1 MNWSSNGE
9 KHIGFQNEPGVRY
22 RTLSM
27 TIAQVPIQTHTGITI
42 YSNSALKGQKNV
54 YVIHFQLVTDRF
66 SQTTE
71 IEIEIEINNFT

>member
-1 MNWSSNGE
+1 MAEIETAEIE
-9 KHIGFQNEPGVRY
+9 KC
-22 RTLSM
+22 L
-27 TIAQVPIQTHTGITI
+27 